1 MGRKREEMGE
11 DGDDKTGVVMGM
23 GTNWVT
29 VSNSSVDVYVD
40 LAVLGQTVLGLLN
53 ELTSC

>member
-11 DGDDKTGVVMGM
+11 DGDDKTGIVMGM